1 MIYINGL
8 DGRNYMRRHDK
19 RYYITQE
26 GMQALARFE
35 AMVEQMMDEEP
46 TAADYDRYFDE
57 VAALQSAMQPTPP
70 QKQPGPFWVPP
81 QTEPDTSGIDW
92 SRRDWQT
99 DDGYADDGDEWYQDE
114 IDEMRRVQDE
124 EAGGDDE

>member
-70 QKQPGPFWVPP
+70 QEDYIPAQR
-81 QTEPDTSGIDW
+81 TSAM
-92 SRRDWQT
+92 
-99 DDGYADDGDEWYQDE
+99 YEDE
-114 IDEMRRVQDE
+114 
-124 EAGGDDE
+124 GDDA